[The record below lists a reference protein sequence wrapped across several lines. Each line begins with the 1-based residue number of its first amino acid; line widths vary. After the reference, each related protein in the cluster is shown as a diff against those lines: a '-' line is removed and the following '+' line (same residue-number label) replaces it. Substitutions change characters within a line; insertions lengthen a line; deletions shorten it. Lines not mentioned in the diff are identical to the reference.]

1 MPNKLSYTAS
11 YIAVKFYGLT
21 LNPKIAEHFD
31 EFTLEFY
38 KNVVSYLPKH
48 LSWNQK
54 SLQSRLWRDFF
65 TWWEELLLP
74 GDLMH
79 IICRKY
85 YIQKMLEKNLLSE
98 DYEQIVILGSGFDH
112 SGALY
117 SSKGFSVFE
126 IDTPFMISNKQK
138 MLGQFGF
145 SLAGLHLCS
154 IDPTNQNIKEV
165 LTQTHVFDF
174 DKKTLFLAE
183 GFFDYLSLNS
193 VRSILESIKSF
204 SSNFKIVSTFF
215 DLGELNSFHRFM
227 FTSGVAMVGETLK
240 FPLNRKKF
248 LELMSE
254 YEIETKSQL
263 SYAEMRSDL
272 VEKMNLETDLSV
284 LKGFYIL
291 ESELN

>member
-1 MPNKLSYTAS
+1 
-11 YIAVKFYGLT
+11 
-21 LNPKIAEHFD
+21 
-31 EFTLEFY
+31 
-38 KNVVSYLPKH
+38 
-48 LSWNQK
+48 
-54 SLQSRLWRDFF
+54 
-65 TWWEELLLP
+65 
-74 GDLMH
+74 
-79 IICRKY
+79 
-85 YIQKMLEKNLLSE
+85 MLEKNLLSE

-138 MLGQFGF
+138 MLGQFCF

-215 DLGELNSFHRFM
+215 DLGELNRFM